1 MKRGNRE
8 DMLSVLHRLF
18 DTLPKTEI
26 EFETTMWQITW
37 HAKNKFIFE
46 GKNPDPMFSVAKAKA
61 VVDVYQKVRVKG
73 QISQRSTEGRKVLE
87 WTPPPIDW
95 IKVNV
100 DVAVHND
107 QQVV

>member
-1 MKRGNRE
+1 MKKGNRE

-26 EFETTMWQITW
+26 EFETAMWWITW
-37 HAKNKFIFE
+37 HARNKFIFE

-73 QISQRSTEGRKVLE
+73 QISQRSTEGRKVQE
-87 WTPPPIDW
+87 
-95 IKVNV
+95 
-100 DVAVHND
+100 
-107 QQVV
+107 